1 MMPPINFQNSL
12 LCRVDSNAGPGRGPA
27 ECVLYSKNKDGVL
40 PFFFC
45 ISCNTFLKLRSLNF
59 QDSLLRGL
67 DPRAGPGRGPAEL
80 VYYHKNKDGMLPKFE
95 ISVWCM
101 LRNTLLKLRSLN
113 FQDSLLGGLDSRAE
127 PGRGPAELVL
137 YYKDKDGMLPKLDIS
152 VSLSFC
158 NIFLK

>member
-1 MMPPINFQNSL
+1 M
-12 LCRVDSNAGPGRGPA
+12 
-27 ECVLYSKNKDGVL
+27 
-40 PFFFC
+40 
-45 ISCNTFLKLRSLNF
+45 KLRSLNF

-67 DPRAGPGRGPAEL
+67 DSHAGPGRGPAEL
-80 VYYHKNKDGMLPKFE
+80 VYYHKNKDGMLPKFG

-113 FQDSLLGGLDSRAE
+113 FQDFLLGGLDSRAE

-152 VSLSFC
+152 VSLSSATF
-158 NIFLK
+158 F